1 MSPYEISHP
10 GGSVEHWNPE
20 AGAAWLQRALAQW
33 PNAVWLNPTAEKHWG
48 YTYSIGLIQELFGQ
62 RMYPLTLAG
71 LEAATKQLGR
81 AVH

>member
-1 MSPYEISHP
+1 
-10 GGSVEHWNPE
+10 V
-20 AGAAWLQRALAQW
+20 WLQRALAQW
-33 PNAVWLNPTAEKHWG
+33 PNAVWLNPIAEKHWG
-48 YTYSIGLIQELFGQ
+48 YTYSIGLIRELFGQ